1 MSRRSNEIART
12 ELQVMHAL
20 KTPQEQCDLIDKL
33 GLSKRRMT
41 HVIYQLRKAKLIRRV
56 QGTHRYCLED
66 V

>member
-1 MSRRSNEIART
+1 
-12 ELQVMHAL
+12 MHAL

-41 HVIYQLRKAKLIRRV
+41 HVIYQLMKAKLIRRV